1 MSDKGA
7 WWSRRSVWL
16 WIFSLSTVIWV
27 AVTVWLFALRSEN
40 LTPDPDAPITSA
52 NTAVFDAATL
62 TAAGA
67 FVTSVGSLV
76 AIVLSHLKSQR
87 ELALELMMRE
97 KELELERARL
107 ELERL
112 KLEARQDGDDGD

>member
-16 WIFSLSTVIWV
+16 WIFSFSTVIWV

-40 LTPDPDAPITSA
+40 LPLDPDPPITSA
-52 NTAVFDAATL
+52 NTALLDAATL

-87 ELALELMMRE
+87 ELALELVMRE

-112 KLEARQDGDDGD
+112 KLEARRDGDDGN

>member
-1 MSDKGA
+1 MMEKTA
-7 WWSRRSVWL
+7 WWSRRSFWMWV
-16 WIFSLSTVIWV
+16 FVVSTVIWV
-27 AVTVWLFALRSEN
+27 GVGLWMFIQGREPSV
-40 LTPDPDAPITSA
+40 DPAPPPAS
-52 NTAVFDAATL
+52 VSGLDAATL

-87 ELALELMMRE
+87 EMELEHEMRE
-97 KELELERARL
+97 RELELERARL

-112 KLEARQDGDDGD
+112 KMEAQRKTDDGD

>member
-1 MSDKGA
+1 MSENTA
-7 WWSRRSVWL
+7 WWSRRSIWFWV
-16 WIFSLSTVIWV
+16 FGLSTVIWV
-27 AVTVWLFALRSEN
+27 VVAVSLLVFRTESSDL
-40 LTPDPDAPITSA
+40 PITSA
-52 NTAVFDAATL
+52 GTVTLDAATL

-87 ELALELMMRE
+87 ELELEHQMRE

-107 ELERL
+107 ELE
-112 KLEARQDGDDGD
+112 KFKVQAQRQGDDDDQ

>member
-1 MSDKGA
+1 
-7 WWSRRSVWL
+7 V
-16 WIFSLSTVIWV
+16 STVIWV
-27 AVTVWLFALRSEN
+27 VVGLWLFAQRPE
-40 LTPDPDAPITSA
+40 PPEDPAPPPAS
-52 NTAVFDAATL
+52 VSGLDAATL

-87 ELALELMMRE
+87 EMELEHQMRE
-97 KELELERARL
+97 KELELERAKL

-112 KLEARQDGDDGD
+112 KMEARREKDDGH